1 MQVIRKEAKNKEEAL
16 FKALETLNAGINEVI
31 FSYQEEESSLLK
43 KQKYQVTVVTK
54 YEVKEFI
61 KNYLNNLAYLMNTK
75 FDIEVNEVEGGF
87 NTIITT
93 DDNAILI
100 GKDGKNL
107 NAIQI
112 LLRSALKT
120 ETNFDIRVNLDVAG
134 YKVKK
139 EHQLKNEIK
148 KIAKA
153 VLDTKLDVKLDPMNS
168 YNRRIV
174 HNVISE
180 YDHLVTESKG
190 ETPNRYVVIK
200 YKKD

>member
-54 YEVKEFI
+54 YEVKEII

-120 ETNFDIRVNLDVAG
+120 ETNFDMRVNLDVAG

-148 KIAKA
+148 KIAKE